1 MLSRKASRWFGLFI
15 LLMLGLRLGYK
26 YYRSQQPTLVEERMA
41 HLETRKQALLKA
53 IEADQEA
60 QRARGATVV
69 VADSAVLAADTSRA
83 AN

>member
-1 MLSRKASRWFGLFI
+1 MLSSKASRWFGLFI

-83 AN
+83 AI

>member
-1 MLSRKASRWFGLFI
+1 MLSSKASRWFGLLI